1 MFEVIEM
8 PYDYYEELKKQKENE
23 EYVEIGELV
32 RQNIWSESI
41 NFKQSIEWIG
51 IEDKMLIRLY
61 PLLRYN

>member
-1 MFEVIEM
+1 MFKVIAM
-8 PYDYYEELKKQKENE
+8 PFDYYEELKKQRENE

>member
-1 MFEVIEM
+1 M
-8 PYDYYEELKKQKENE
+8 PYDYYEELKKQGQNE
-23 EYVEIGELV
+23 EYTETWELV

-61 PLLRYN
+61 PLLRYT

>member
-1 MFEVIEM
+1 M
-8 PYDYYEELKKQKENE
+8 PYDYYEELKKQGKNE
-23 EYVEIGELV
+23 EYTEIWELV